1 MLDIDEMPSS
11 NRRRRSGGVKEKPG
25 ITTDMNS
32 MVDMAF
38 LLLTFFMLSTTMY
51 RPRGMELVMPVPD
64 DAQTRAQEVQAVKAS
79 QALTLMALPDDR
91 LYYYRG
97 LLEASAI
104 RASNYNPDGI
114 RAVLKTFVGETDK
127 PVVLIKPHPDCTFQ
141 NLVTLL
147 DEMNI
152 NRIGRYA
159 IDGIS
164 QDELALLQQIGVRLP
179 PQ

>member
-1 MLDIDEMPSS
+1 MLDIDELPNP
-11 NRRRRSGGVKEKPG
+11 NRLRRLGRVKEKAG

-64 DAQTRAQEVQAVKAS
+64 DAQTRTQEVQSVKAS
-79 QALTLMALPDDR
+79 QALTLIVLPDDQ

-97 LLEASAI
+97 LLALAAI
-104 RASNYNPDGI
+104 RPSNYHPTGI
-114 RAVLKTFVGETDK
+114 RAVLKDFASKTDK

-141 NLVTLL
+141 NVVALL

-152 NRIGRYA
+152 SRIGRYA
-159 IDGIS
+159 IDNLHEE
-164 QDELALLQQIGVRLP
+164 ELGLLQQAGARLP
-179 PQ
+179 K